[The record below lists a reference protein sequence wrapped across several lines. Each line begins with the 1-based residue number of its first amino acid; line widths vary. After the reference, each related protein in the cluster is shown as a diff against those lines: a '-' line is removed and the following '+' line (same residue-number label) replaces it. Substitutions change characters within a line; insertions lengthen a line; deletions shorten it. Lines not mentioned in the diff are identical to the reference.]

1 MNNNVIIRL
10 SNATISYQ
18 NRTAIRDVSLEINQG
33 EFVGIIG
40 PNGSGKT
47 TLLKSVLGLV
57 CPTSGTIQIFDC
69 ACHQLRCHHRA
80 KIGYIPQKGQIDY
93 NFPVTVAE
101 TVMMGR
107 YSSLGLLKHPSKK
120 DKELVL
126 NALMEVGMKDYK
138 DAPLGHLSG
147 GQQQRVLIARAL
159 VQQPEVLLMDEPT
172 TGIDTPTQY
181 SMIKFISGLHKNLN
195 LTVLLVTHDINMI
208 SPYVDRMA
216 LLKTRL
222 YAFGTP
228 EEVLKE
234 PILTEIYGKQVI
246 VTTKDSGTYVIAG
259 DYHHHV

>member
-1 MNNNVIIRL
+1 MNDNVIIKF

-18 NRTAIRDVSLEINQG
+18 NRTAIRDVSLQIHQG

-57 CPTSGTIQIFDC
+57 RPTSGSVQIFDC
-69 ACHQLRCHHRA
+69 ACHKLRCSHKS

-93 NFPVTVAE
+93 NFPVTVGE

-107 YSSLGLLKHPSKK
+107 YSSIGLIKRTSRK

-126 NALMEVGMKDYK
+126 EALREVEMDTYIES
-138 DAPLGHLSG
+138 PLGHLSG
-147 GQQQRVLIARAL
+147 GQQQRVFIARAL

-181 SMIKFISGLHKNLN
+181 SMIKFISNIHKNLK
-195 LTVLLVTHDINMI
+195 LTILLVTHDINMI

-216 LLKTRL
+216 LLKTKL
-222 YAFGTP
+222 YVYGTP
-228 EEVLKE
+228 AEVLNEK
-234 PILTEIYGKQVI
+234 ILTEIYGKQVI

-259 DYHHHV
+259 DYHHHA

>member
-1 MNNNVIIRL
+1 MSNNVIIRF
-10 SNATISYQ
+10 SHATIAYQ
-18 NRTAIRDVSLEINQG
+18 RRTALTDINLEIFQG

-47 TLLKSVLGLV
+47 TMLKSILGLIR
-57 CPTSGTIQIFDC
+57 PTHGSVQIFDC
-69 ACHQLRCHHRA
+69 ACHKLRCRHKA
-80 KIGYIPQKGQIDY
+80 KIGYIPQKGQIDP
-93 NFPVTVAE
+93 NFPVTVME

-107 YSSLGLLKHPSKK
+107 YSSIGLLRRPSN
-120 DKELVL
+120 DDRELVKH
-126 NALMEVGMKDYK
+126 ALREVEMDGYT

-181 SMIKFISGLHKNLN
+181 SIIRLISNLQKNLK

-216 LLKTRL
+216 LINTQLHAIGAPADVLNEKT
-222 YAFGTP
+222 
-228 EEVLKE
+228 
-234 PILTEIYGKQVI
+234 LTAIYGKQVV
-246 VTTKDSGTYVIAG
+246 VTTKGGGTYVIVG
-259 DYHHHV
+259 DYHYV